1 MKKSGLLLLGLLLV
15 VFIVVFLNLKQRKAM
30 VKNMNTSLN
39 IPIKNSEE
47 LPVAVKNQIE
57 ENLKQSNSEQ
67 DKNMPNE

>member
-1 MKKSGLLLLGLLLV
+1 
-15 VFIVVFLNLKQRKAM
+15 M